1 MPPWTLADI
10 NELIRNVQLTL
21 ARLQTPYELGLKM
34 MGRNQLSTDIS
45 VSELLTLMASTVAYK
60 FVLGTTIGETE
71 ALLLRAVRKAFLQE
85 GYQPFED
92 TSSANLLCSSYQALT
107 SKPSFSQAIS
117 GVFDGLPASFIP
129 LQEYDQQRGTAYT
142 EQFRSL
148 LFGIANA
155 VAKADGRVTE
165 EEERKLRDFKALIW
179 TSHESVAVQVSSAP
193 ASEKTAVSS
202 QAPKLTDRSVEEI
215 LQELYAL
222 IGLAAVKGDVA
233 SLVNFLRVERMRL
246 GRGMPVVTV
255 SRHLVFYGNPG
266 TGKTTVARLIGQVYR
281 ALGIL
286 RTGHV
291 VETDRAG
298 LVGGFIGQ
306 TALKTSEMVTKALGG
321 VLFVDEAY
329 ALGARGGQD
338 FGPEAI
344 ETLLKAM
351 EDHRDDL
358 VVIVAGY
365 PRKMDEFFDTNP
377 GLRSRF
383 NKYVQFDDYSPTEL
397 TEIFECFCTQGGYV
411 LTADA
416 KVKIDGMFVA
426 AYAKRD
432 EKFGNARLA
441 RNQFESAIAC
451 QANRIVAL
459 PSVSV
464 EALTALEP
472 ADISGVTSTTSGS

>member
-142 EQFRSL
+142 EQFRST

-155 VAKADGRVTE
+155 IAKADGTVTE

-179 TSHESVAVQVSSAP
+179 KSHESVELQVPSPSGID
-193 ASEKTAVSS
+193 KTTIGG
-202 QAPKLTDRSVEEI
+202 QARQPPGRSVEEI
-215 LQELYAL
+215 LQELDSL
-222 IGLAAVKGDVA
+222 IGLAGVKADVA
-233 SLVNFLRVERMRL
+233 GLVNFLRVEQMRQ
-246 GRGMPVVTV
+246 GRGMPVVAV

-266 TGKTTVARLIGQVYR
+266 TGKTTVARLIAQLYR

-298 LVGGFIGQ
+298 LVGGYIGQ
-306 TALKTSEMVTKALGG
+306 TALKTSDMVTKALGG

-329 ALGARGGQD
+329 SLGTRGGQD

-365 PRKMDEFFDTNP
+365 PKKMSEFFDSNP

-383 NKYVQFDDYSPTEL
+383 NKYLQFDDYCPTEL
-397 TEIFECFCTQGGYV
+397 TEIFECFCTKSGYV

-416 KVKIDGMFVA
+416 KVKIDGIFAA

-441 RNQFESAIAC
+441 RNQFESAITC

-472 ADISGVTSTTSGS
+472 VDISLVNSSTLAG